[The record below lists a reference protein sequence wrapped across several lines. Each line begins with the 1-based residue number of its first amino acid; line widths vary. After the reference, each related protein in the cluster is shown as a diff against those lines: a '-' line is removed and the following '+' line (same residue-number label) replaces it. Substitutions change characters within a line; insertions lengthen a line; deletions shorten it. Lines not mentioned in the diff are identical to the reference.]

1 MRPLADAFE
10 PEPEPA
16 EPRLP
21 MCRQGPDRG
30 KAEPGCVLVADGTG
44 LAGALP
50 DDVAADV
57 ELDEFAVAPAEP
69 PEVAASAT
77 PAPAAS
83 PATAT
88 APPTASRR
96 SAPTDLSPDM
106 NALLCWSPACRR
118 STASP
123 ASLTGEPPGRLPRA
137 SQARLNRGPNPE
149 RVERKHRGTAGLG
162 RAPWDAGPGTGSQ
175 RAKKSRIQRS

>member
-1 MRPLADAFE
+1 MRPLADAFELE

-30 KAEPGCVLVADGTG
+30 EAEPGCVLVADGTE

-57 ELDEFAVAPAEP
+57 GLDEFAVAPAEPDEP

-106 NALLCWSPACRR
+106 NALLLRVSGVSPLDRQSRQRHRR
-118 STASP
+118 TS
-123 ASLTGEPPGRLPRA
+123 RA
-137 SQARLNRGPNPE
+137 AAARLS
-149 RVERKHRGTAGLG
+149 
-162 RAPWDAGPGTGSQ
+162 GSSQ
-175 RAKKSRIQRS
+175 PRSES